1 MGAFRGVAPGTV
13 VLAFAGT
20 LMAGGSGSGSGAG
33 AGDLDCA
40 AVHGKPRLD
49 YEFRFTAFQSIR
61 LPAAQFAGE
70 EPELRVTAVVRAIDP
85 AAAEPVITIRRVHQQ
100 PPVPQEADRSLRFG
114 HRFAFGAGVYK
125 MEWTVEADDGRSCRL
140 DWRIEAKRD
149 RRRALPQ
156 PLAPGEVVVTAG
168 TRYRPEDSVI
178 GAGRPLRLKVLLNLD
193 PPRRRR
199 RAGSGRRGGRGRGA
213 GGRGGG
219 GRGGGGPRA
228 GGGRGGERG
237 PGAGGRG
244 AGGRGAGGRGAG
256 GRRGRGGAASPAYA
270 IGVLRSLSRDPRI
283 GQVALVAY
291 SVEDQKTL
299 LRHGFAAGFDYPSLR
314 EASQALDPHRV
325 DYGDL
330 APESDNVF
338 FGDMLVRELAEEASA
353 DLYVFLGPE
362 SQIGEKPPAESLRK
376 IGEPAAPVF
385 YFNSTR
391 GPRWKGLIGNS
402 VKTLGGK
409 QLRVQSPEDLWKAMG
424 KMLGQ
429 VARR

>member
-1 MGAFRGVAPGTV
+1 MGVFRGVAPGTV

-20 LMAGGSGSGSGAG
+20 LMAGGSGAGSG

-40 AVHGKPRLD
+40 AVHSKPRLD
-49 YEFRFTAFQSIR
+49 YEFRFTAFQGIR

-85 AAAEPVITIRRVHQQ
+85 AAAEPAITTRRVHRQ
-100 PPVPQEADRSLRFG
+100 PPVPEEADRSLRFG

-125 MEWTVEADDGRSCRL
+125 MEWTVESDDGRSCRL
-140 DWRIEAKRD
+140 NWTLEVKRD
-149 RRRALPQ
+149 RRRALPL

-168 TRYRPEDSVI
+168 TMYRPEDSVI
-178 GAGRPLRLKVLLNLD
+178 GTGRPLRLKVLLNLD

-213 GGRGGG
+213 GGRAGGRAGG

-237 PGAGGRG
+237 RG
-244 AGGRGAGGRGAG
+244 AGRAGAG
-256 GRRGRGGAASPAYA
+256 GRRGRGGARTASPAYA
-270 IGVLRSLSRDPRI
+270 VGVLRSLSRDPRI

-299 LRHGFAAGFDYPSLR
+299 LRHGFAAGFDYPSLH

-362 SQIGEKPPAESLRK
+362 SQIGEKPPAESLRE

-391 GPRWKGLIGNS
+391 GPSWKGLIGNS

-424 KMLGQ
+424 KMLDQ

>member
-1 MGAFRGVAPGTV
+1 MGVFRGVAPGTV

-33 AGDLDCA
+33 DLDCA
-40 AVHGKPRLD
+40 AVHSKPRLD
-49 YEFRFTAFQSIR
+49 YEFRFTAFQGIR
-61 LPAAQFAGE
+61 LPAAEFAGE
-70 EPELRVTAVVRAIDP
+70 KPELRVMAVVRAIDP
-85 AAAEPVITIRRVHQQ
+85 AAGEPVITIRRVHQQ
-100 PPVPQEADRSLRFG
+100 PSVPQEADRSLRFG

-156 PLAPGEVVVTAG
+156 PLAPGEVVVTGG
-168 TRYRPEDSVI
+168 TRYRREDSVI

-199 RAGSGRRGGRGRGA
+199 RAGSGRRGAGGRGA
-213 GGRGGG
+213 GGGG

-228 GGGRGGERG
+228 GGGRGGGGGPRSGGGRGRGGGRG
-237 PGAGGRG
+237 PGAGGPG
-244 AGGRGAGGRGAG
+244 VG
-256 GRRGRGGAASPAYA
+256 GRRGAASPAYA

-362 SQIGEKPPAESLRK
+362 SQIGQKPPAESLRK

-391 GPRWKGLIGNS
+391 GPRWKGLIGHS